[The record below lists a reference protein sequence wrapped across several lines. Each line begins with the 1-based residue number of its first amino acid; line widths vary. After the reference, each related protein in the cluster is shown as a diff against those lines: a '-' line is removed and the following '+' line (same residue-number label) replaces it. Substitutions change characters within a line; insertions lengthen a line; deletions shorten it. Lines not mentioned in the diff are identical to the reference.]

1 MRIPVDD
8 IKPWYR
14 QFWPW
19 FLITLPGIVVIAA
32 LYTVYIAFTHADAV
46 VVDDYY
52 TQGRAINASL
62 ALAER
67 ARELDL
73 AADVAVDAVTGEV
86 LVTVQGDPA
95 PVDAMT
101 LFLFHP
107 ARAELDQTLVL
118 RGGGDGR
125 YRGDLDRQ
133 PAPRYH
139 LRLQPHDSP
148 QWRLDG
154 LIDLR
159 RSKQVTLVPFG
170 GG

>member
-101 LFLFHP
+101 LFL
-107 ARAELDQTLVL
+107 
-118 RGGGDGR
+118 
-125 YRGDLDRQ
+125 
-133 PAPRYH
+133 
-139 LRLQPHDSP
+139 
-148 QWRLDG
+148 
-154 LIDLR
+154 
-159 RSKQVTLVPFG
+159 
-170 GG
+170 